1 MYDNK
6 KRYLKLLCQ
15 SLLAYLYTDNG
26 FKSKNCIFNIFQC
39 VCKITQKRQ
48 IFFRNFPCIFPI
60 KKTFYIWYK
69 EMTNTFFPKYSY
81 GNIWILHLIL
91 YFISLKFILLVYGCY
106 GSLHKCRFLQLI
118 GMIQW
123 CHVMSCH
130 VSKHKKWSIF
140 WFFAFFIINWRC
152 CRWLIGYCP

>member
-26 FKSKNCIFNIFQC
+26 FKSKNCIFNKFQ
-39 VCKITQKRQ
+39 CKITQKRQ
-48 IFFRNFPCIFPI
+48 KFFRNFPCIFPI

-130 VSKHKKWSIF
+130 VMYPNIKSEAYF
-140 WFFAFFIINWRC
+140 EFYAFFIIN
-152 CRWLIGYCP
+152 

>member
-15 SLLAYLYTDNG
+15 SLLAYLYTNNG

-81 GNIWILHLIL
+81 GNILILHLIL
-91 YFISLKFILLVYGCY
+91 YFISLKSILLVYGCY
-106 GSLHKCRFLQLI
+106 GSLHKCRFLQII
-118 GMIQW
+118 GMIQ
-123 CHVMSCH
+123 
-130 VSKHKKWSIF
+130 
-140 WFFAFFIINWRC
+140 
-152 CRWLIGYCP
+152 